1 LRIVSPHLS
10 AEEAAWPD
18 TMLGICWINS
28 LSLWSRSS
36 VTLDNPGRPVQNIV
50 DWLKEL
56 GMSEYT
62 ERYAENRIDFS
73 ALPDLTE

>member
-1 LRIVSPHLS
+1 
-10 AEEAAWPD
+10 
-18 TMLGICWINS
+18 
-28 LSLWSRSS
+28 
-36 VTLDNPGRPVQNIV
+36 V

-62 ERYAENRIDFS
+62 ERYTENHIDFS